1 MSSSGDEE
9 EGYVLYRNRP
19 GWADVTAVPQDDGP
33 HPVVAIAYTEK
44 CSCKCCSVVCVFGFV
59 CIYIDAKLT
68 CMYSYI

>member
-19 GWADVTAVPQDDGP
+19 EWADVTAVPQDDGP

-44 CSCKCCSVVCVFGFV
+44 CSCNAVLLCVCFWFCV
-59 CIYIDAKLT
+59 YIHRCYT
-68 CMYSYI
+68 HVHV